1 MPPIVLL
8 LIIVAAIVAAIVGQ
22 SLWEHRLLRVDE
34 TDLPAV
40 WRAGVTVGLAISAVI
55 GLGAMLVS
63 LAV

>member
-8 LIIVAAIVAAIVGQ
+8 LIFVAAIVGQ

>member
-8 LIIVAAIVAAIVGQ
+8 LIIVAAIVGQ

>member
-8 LIIVAAIVAAIVGQ
+8 LIIVAAIVGQ

-40 WRAGVTVGLAISAVI
+40 WRAGVMVGLAISAVI

>member
-8 LIIVAAIVAAIVGQ
+8 LIIVAAIVGQ

-55 GLGAMLVS
+55 GLGALLVT

>member
-8 LIIVAAIVAAIVGQ
+8 LIIVAAIVGQ

-40 WRAGVTVGLAISAVI
+40 WRAGLTVGLAISAVI

>member
-8 LIIVAAIVAAIVGQ
+8 LIIVAAIIGQ

>member
-8 LIIVAAIVAAIVGQ
+8 LIIVAAIVGQ

-63 LAV
+63 LAI

>member
-8 LIIVAAIVAAIVGQ
+8 LIIVAAIVGQ

-34 TDLPAV
+34 TDLSAV